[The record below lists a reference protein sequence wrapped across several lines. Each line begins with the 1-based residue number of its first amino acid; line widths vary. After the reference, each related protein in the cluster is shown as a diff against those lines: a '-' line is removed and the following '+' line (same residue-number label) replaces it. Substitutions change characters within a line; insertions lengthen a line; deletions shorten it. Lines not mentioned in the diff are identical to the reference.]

1 MTPLF
6 LLLGLVVLSA
16 AALLRSQSN
25 AAQLSRS
32 SWEDLIA
39 KLQPVTTTGIIAV
52 AREYLNPV
60 KGQIDT
66 EPEELWERIGG
77 IEGLER
83 MRANADVL
91 LALAAYAE
99 RWNRV
104 ESRIVGE
111 RMRRDGLA
119 LRRAVRYITLSTYLG
134 VGRARAAFH
143 VHEAAS
149 AYYLMRQ
156 RLLAL
161 YETSHAARMPALSA
175 AV

>member
-32 SWEDLIA
+32 SWEDLVA
-39 KLQPVTTTGIIAV
+39 KLQPVPTTGITAV
-52 AREYLNPV
+52 AREYLNPA

-77 IEGLER
+77 IEGLEH

-99 RWNRV
+99 RWNHV
-104 ESRIVGE
+104 ESRIVTE
-111 RMRRDGLA
+111 RMRRDGIA
-119 LRRAVRYITLSTYLG
+119 LRRAVRGITLSVYFG
-134 VGRARAAFH
+134 VGRTRASFH

-175 AV
+175 AI

>member
-1 MTPLF
+1 MTMLF
-6 LLLGLVVLSA
+6 LLLGLAVLSA

-25 AAQLSRS
+25 AAELSQS
-32 SWEDLIA
+32 SWEALIA
-39 KLQPVTTTGIIAV
+39 KLQPVPTTGIIAV

-77 IEGLER
+77 IDGLEH

-91 LALAAYAE
+91 LALAACAE
-99 RWNRV
+99 QWNRV

-111 RMRRDGLA
+111 RMRRDAVA
-119 LRRAVRYITLSTYLG
+119 LRRAVRGITISMYLDS
-134 VGRARAAFH
+134 GRGRAAFH

-161 YETSHAARMPALSA
+161 YETSHAARLPALSA